1 VTRNPAAE
9 IERALDAFP
18 RVLRDLL
25 EAELAAG
32 NAVTGIGDGFP
43 APPCGCWARLARP
56 VSTRPRQSGA
66 GLVFR
71 SRNWHAHAFE
81 WSDGE
86 GHFFLLEPPL
96 PAPEQQSMD
105 EIRAAQAVG
114 AGQPLPAPPVLP
126 LPAAGE
132 YRVDVDYRG
141 EMVTYCEA
149 GRSANVSCTWG
160 PHPIVGRSSLAGW
173 QRPGA
178 KGAPLSAEERQTVL
192 NRIAEHLRRLDIG
205 EVELA
210 D

>member
-1 VTRNPAAE
+1 MSRSPAAE
-9 IERALDAFP
+9 LEQELTGFP
-18 RVLRDLL
+18 TVLRDLL
-25 EAELAAG
+25 EGELAAG
-32 NAVTGIGDGFP
+32 NAVTEIGCGFP
-43 APPCGCWARLARP
+43 APPCGSWARLERP
-56 VSTRPRQSGA
+56 VTTRPRQSTG

-71 SRNWHAHAFE
+71 ARNWHAHAFE

-96 PAPEQQSMD
+96 QEPMQPSMD
-105 EIRAAQAVG
+105 AIRAAQAIG
-114 AGQPLPAPPVLP
+114 AGRPLPAPPALP

-149 GRSANVSCTWG
+149 ERTANVSCTWG
-160 PHPIVGRSSLAGW
+160 PHPIIGRSSLAGW
-173 QRPGA
+173 QHPGA
-178 KGAPLSAEERQTVL
+178 KGAPMNAEERQIVL